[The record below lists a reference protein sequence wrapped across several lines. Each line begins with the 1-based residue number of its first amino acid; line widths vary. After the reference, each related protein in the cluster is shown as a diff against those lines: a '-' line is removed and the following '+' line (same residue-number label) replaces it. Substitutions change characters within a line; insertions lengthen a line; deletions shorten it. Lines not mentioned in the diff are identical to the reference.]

1 MLIHINYLYKKAMK
15 QQFIE
20 QKQKKVFFMAEKEN
34 PIAATES
41 LGVVENIIKKQE
53 NIIEKNKI
61 IIFMII
67 P

>member
-1 MLIHINYLYKKAMK
+1 MK